1 MITKLKYFLQ
11 ILAVILSF
19 SGVLKTQDLHFS
31 QHYHA
36 FQNINPALV
45 GVMKPDYRVSS
56 IYRSQWQ
63 SVPVPYLTFVGAFDM
78 KYYLPGH
85 NEGFFGGG
93 LIFNYDQAGDAKWTL
108 SQLGL
113 TLSYSRALNDN
124 NIITAGFQV
133 AGGQR
138 SLDISE
144 LTFANQHNGE
154 SFDPTL
160 PTRETDLNNNG
171 YSYTDFAAGFNWNI
185 KSDRRGLGTSS
196 GNIGLGV
203 FHLNRPAQD
212 IYNSVSSKLPFRFTL
227 YSNAWMEFDGIDKFD
242 FFVSTQ
248 GQMMGVYNEVIVG
261 GDARYFLSKKGE
273 DLKAISL
280 GVHYR
285 FIGLND
291 AFFPTVKLYYHNW
304 TFGFSYD
311 VNVSEFNIATQRR
324 GGPEITAIYTV
335 TKVKPLKEFR
345 ACPLF

>member
-1 MITKLKYFLQ
+1 M
-11 ILAVILSF
+11 
-19 SGVLKTQDLHFS
+19 KTQDLHFS

-36 FQNINPALV
+36 FQNINPALA

-85 NEGFFGGG
+85 REGFFGGG

-113 TLSYSRALNDN
+113 TLNYSRALNDE
-124 NIITAGFQV
+124 NIITGGFQV
-133 AGGQR
+133 SRGQR
-138 SLDISE
+138 SLDVAA
-144 LTFANQHNGE
+144 LTFANQHDGE
-154 SFDPTL
+154 RFDPTL
-160 PTRETDLNNNG
+160 PTRETNLNQNG
-171 YSYTDFAAGFNWNI
+171 FGYTDIAAGFNWNF
-185 KSDRRGLGTSS
+185 KSRRSALGQSS
-196 GNIGLGV
+196 GNLGLGV
-203 FHLNRPAQD
+203 FHINRPAQD
-212 IYNSVSSKLPFRFTL
+212 IFNTASSRLPFRFTL
-227 YSNAWMEFDGIDKFD
+227 YSNGWLTFDNIEKFD
-242 FFVSTQ
+242 FYLSAQ
-248 GQMMGVYNEVIVG
+248 GQMMGAYNEMIFG
-261 GDARYFLSKKGE
+261 GDARYYLSEKGA
-273 DLKAISL
+273 DIKAISL

-291 AFFPTVKLYYHNW
+291 AFFPTIKLYYQNW

-311 VNVSEFNIATQRR
+311 VNLSEFSVATQRR